1 MHNEEEEKKMEAI
14 KMFQILAEDSQKVE
28 KVLEEEIQVNGT
40 NDDIES
46 LKVELDN
53 TYIIG
58 NMEYM
63 ELSVGS
69 FACVSPFGDK
79 VKMAVPIIEYLCEI
93 KSMARKIYKERKN
106 SRTRKILNMALE
118 MSTKIKVCIMYDL
131 E

>member
-1 MHNEEEEKKMEAI
+1 MEAI
-14 KMFQILAEDSQKVE
+14 KMFQILAEDSQKVA

-58 NMEYM
+58 NM